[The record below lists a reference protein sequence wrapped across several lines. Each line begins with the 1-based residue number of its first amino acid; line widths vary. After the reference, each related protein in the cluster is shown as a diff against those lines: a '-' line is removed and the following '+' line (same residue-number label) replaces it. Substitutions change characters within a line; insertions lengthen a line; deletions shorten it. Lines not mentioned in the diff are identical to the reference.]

1 MREKLDCK
9 PIEGYYDNYHKLIA
23 ICYQKNKGSLKIP
36 IFFKPRNKDDIDLP
50 LKKIKSMDK
59 YSFGFILRIYKRI
72 DEYISEIYPNQ
83 YLSLLDE
90 KSKVIVND
98 FNLMIGLFMVN
109 GFIVPLKHKKYNESI
124 YKYPIIKGSSLL
136 SLQNETIN
144 PFTLKD
150 QTDSYFNDYNQRMN
164 HIYQTFSKLYDTIR
178 RNDDLKRDVRKI
190 VNHPI
195 KLNIHKRWDL
205 YDLLK
210 DNYDEKRYRNL
221 KIFIEYLLIH
231 DLDDLQKIL
240 FQNYSSLKDY
250 KINLI
255 SDDTVIFTMK
265 EFLTQSYLDYFE
277 KHSEYIRNISYYE
290 YSNPN
295 VNKTLLKRESIEKP
309 VSSYSKYPNTLKKIF
324 GKDITIYK
332 NIISEDRND
341 INIISRLLDD
351 VSLERIR
358 GILIDMYSDD
368 DDSFKHH
375 NDLLGD
381 IYKDNRELLS
391 SISDKFYKLS
401 LRDYEILS
409 ESLGIGFV
417 IFSNRY
423 SNDLNRYK
431 THIIVHKSLKDDNE
445 NDIQML
451 CLYEDISEEISE
463 NLECKPISI
472 KESLIH
478 TLGDLRIAREFNR
491 LYLKSKILIIEK

>member
-1 MREKLDCK
+1 
-9 PIEGYYDNYHKLIA
+9 
-23 ICYQKNKGSLKIP
+23 
-36 IFFKPRNKDDIDLP
+36 
-50 LKKIKSMDK
+50 MDK
-59 YSFGFILRIYKRI
+59 YSFGLILRIYKRI
-72 DEYISEIYPNQ
+72 DEFINEIYPDK
-83 YLSLLDE
+83 YLSYIDD
-90 KSKVIVND
+90 KCKIIVND
-98 FNLMIGLFMVN
+98 FNLIIGLFMMN
-109 GFIVPLKHKKYNESI
+109 GFIVPLKHKKYNESL
-124 YKYPIIKGSSLL
+124 YKYKIIKGSSIL
-136 SLQNETIN
+136 SLQNNNIN
-144 PFTLKD
+144 PFAIKD
-150 QTDSYFNDYNQRMN
+150 QTDSYFNDYNKKMN
-164 HIYQTFSKLYDTIR
+164 NIYDTFSKLYDKIM
-178 RNDDLKRDVRKI
+178 RNDDLKRSIKKI
-190 VNHPI
+190 VTHPI

-210 DNYDEKRYRNL
+210 DSYDEKRYKNL
-221 KIFIEYLLIH
+221 KMFIEYLLIH

-250 KINLI
+250 KLNLI
-255 SDDTVIFTMK
+255 SDDTVVLTMK
-265 EFLTQSYLDYFE
+265 DFLTESYLELFE

-295 VNKTLLKRESIEKP
+295 VNKTLLKREYIEKP

-324 GKDITIYK
+324 GKEITIYK

-351 VSLERIR
+351 ISDENIR
-358 GILIDMYSDD
+358 SILIDTYSED
-368 DDSFKHH
+368 DDSFKLH

-391 SISDKFYKLS
+391 SISGKFYKLS

-423 SNDLNRYK
+423 SNDKQRYK
-431 THIIVHKSLKDDNE
+431 THMIIHKSLKDENE
-445 NDIQML
+445 SDIKTL

-463 NLECKPISI
+463 NTECKPISI

-478 TLGDLRIAREFNR
+478 NLGDLRVNREFNR
-491 LYLKSKILIIEK
+491 LYIKS